1 MRARKSDRFFD
12 KLSTLN
18 QQTVISWQRLQ
29 DHGGNLAAMLSKN
42 SSYCVLV
49 VQWRN
54 QGFVGNIRRNAG
66 ARTRRSA
73 RQTAARFCQQR
84 IGMAVIATFE
94 LKDFISFGCCPRY
107 PQRAHRRFGSGR
119 NKAQNLDPRAAQ
131 RNPSPEPDRLGL

>member
-1 MRARKSDRFFD
+1 MRARKSDRFVD

-18 QQTVISWQRLQ
+18 QQTVISRQRFQ
-29 DHGGNLAAMLSKN
+29 DHGCDLAAMLSKN

-54 QGFVGNIRRNAG
+54 YGLAGDVRRNAG

-73 RQTAARFCQQR
+73 RQTAARFYQQR

-94 LKDFISFGCCPRY
+94 LKDSVSFGCCPRY
-107 PQRAHRRFGSGR
+107 SQRAHHRFGPGR
-119 NKAQNLDPRAAQ
+119 DKAQHLDPRKP
-131 RNPSPEPDRLGL
+131 RSNPFRQLE